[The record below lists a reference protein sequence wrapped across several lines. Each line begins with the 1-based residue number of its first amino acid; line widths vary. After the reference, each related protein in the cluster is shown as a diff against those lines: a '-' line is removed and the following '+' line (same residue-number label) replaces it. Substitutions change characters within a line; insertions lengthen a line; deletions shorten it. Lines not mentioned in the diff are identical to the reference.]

1 MKNNMFQVSASAIR
15 FSIIVVA
22 GAGLLLTGCA
32 STSPN
37 NAKFS
42 QELSKEKYL
51 DANDAATVKVKSND
65 GVIITTDEKERMA
78 LVITNKVNEQKILN
92 VDSEDKREF
101 EMEVLITRYEK
112 GNAFARAMLAG
123 LGQIHIDAK
132 VSLFLMPER
141 EQIANFN
148 IDKTFAWG
156 GIYGGFTSIED
167 VEEGFATGVA
177 EAVTKIE
184 K

>member
-1 MKNNMFQVSASAIR
+1 MNKSLFRCGILL
-15 FSIIVVA
+15 VA

-42 QELSKEKYL
+42 QNLSKRQHL
-51 DANDAATVKVKSND
+51 DANDTSTVKVESID
-65 GVIITTDEKERMA
+65 GIIITTHEKERMA

-92 VDSEDKREF
+92 VDSADIREF
-101 EMEVLITRYEK
+101 ELEVLITRYEK
-112 GNAFARAMLAG
+112 GNAFARAMFAG

-132 VSLFLMPER
+132 VLLFLMPER
-141 EQIANFN
+141 EQIAVFD

-156 GIYGGFTSIED
+156 GMYGGFTSIED
-167 VEEGFATGVA
+167 VEEGFANGVA

-184 K
+184 E